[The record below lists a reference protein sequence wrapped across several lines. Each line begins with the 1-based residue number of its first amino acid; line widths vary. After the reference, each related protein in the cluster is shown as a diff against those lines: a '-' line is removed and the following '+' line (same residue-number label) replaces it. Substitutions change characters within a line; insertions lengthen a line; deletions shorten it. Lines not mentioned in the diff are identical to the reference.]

1 MELHNLAPAPN
12 SKKRVTRVG
21 RGRGSGIGKTSG
33 RGEAGQNKR
42 SGGGTR
48 PMFEGGQIPLIRR
61 LPKINRFSNARFK
74 KVYSLANVADL
85 EALPANTVVTAEL
98 LKEKRIIGKIEK
110 DGLKIL
116 GNGKITKP
124 LTIKANKWSETA
136 AKKITKAGGKIEEA

>member
-1 MELHNLAPAPN
+1 MELHNLSPAPN
-12 SKKRVTRVG
+12 SKKRSIRVG

-33 RGEAGQNKR
+33 RGENGQNKR
-42 SGGGTR
+42 SGGGVR
-48 PMFEGGQIPLIRR
+48 PLFEGGQIPLIRR
-61 LPKINRFSNARFK
+61 LPKRGTFTNAMFK
-74 KVYSLANVADL
+74 KVYAVVNVADL
-85 EALPANTVVTAEL
+85 DKLPANTVVTAEL

-136 AKKITKAGGKIEEA
+136 GKKITKAGGKIEEA